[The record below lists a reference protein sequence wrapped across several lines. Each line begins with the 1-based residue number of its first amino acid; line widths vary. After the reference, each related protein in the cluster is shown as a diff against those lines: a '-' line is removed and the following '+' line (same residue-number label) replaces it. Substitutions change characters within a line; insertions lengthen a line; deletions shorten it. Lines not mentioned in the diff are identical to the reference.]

1 MKKKLSMCTLVITF
15 ILFEV
20 RLVQAQPPS
29 WDSISEK
36 IVQRVLNVKPGETVI
51 INGEPTQIE
60 FLGSLQ
66 VATEKAGGLP
76 ILQIDIPLANKRS
89 LMETPID
96 YLGQPQLYKIQQ
108 MRDADCV
115 IDVRSVQEPGIYA
128 DVPEERLSANRRSAD
143 LINQAHKRAHF
154 RKVSIGQTGGIPT
167 KPYAKSQKASYKE
180 MISMFWNSLDVDY
193 DQLKKIGGMVATK
206 LQPESQI
213 HLVTASGTD
222 LTFKIGRS
230 PPRINSGR
238 TADNIV
244 TSGVA
249 QVWLPAGETYA
260 CTNPTS
266 ASGILVIPHLNFRGI
281 PITNIRITFENGRM
295 TDFKAEK
302 NAKMLQEFFKFAKD
316 DIGVL
321 SVFDIGLNPN
331 SYPLEGSTYISFEMS
346 GIVTLGIG
354 NNSWAG
360 CEVKSDTGLL
370 MHIKDV
376 ALSIDNI
383 SLVENGKLKIAVP
396 AHN

>member
-1 MKKKLSMCTLVITF
+1 MKKQLSTCTVVITF
-15 ILFEV
+15 VLFGV
-20 RLVQAQPPS
+20 GLVQAEPTS

-36 IVQRVLNVKPGETVI
+36 IIKYALNVKPGETVI

-76 ILQIDIPLANKRS
+76 ILQLDIPLANKRS
-89 LMETPID
+89 LMETPMD

-108 MRDADCV
+108 MRGADCV

-128 DVPEERLSANRRSAD
+128 DVPEVRLSANRRSAD
-143 LINQAHKRAHF
+143 LMNQALKRAHF
-154 RKVSIGQTGGIPT
+154 RKVSIGQVGGIPT
-167 KPYAKSQKASYKE
+167 KPYAKSQKASYKD
-180 MISMFWNSLDVDY
+180 MISMFWDSVDVDY
-193 DQLKKIGGMVATK
+193 DQLKKSGEMVATK
-206 LQPESQI
+206 LQPDSQV
-213 HLVTASGTD
+213 HLVTTSGTD

-260 CTNPTS
+260 CTNTTS
-266 ASGILVIPHLNFRGI
+266 ASGILVVPHLNFRGI
-281 PITNIRITFENGRM
+281 PITNIRITFENGRI

-302 NAKMLQEFFKFAKD
+302 NAKMLQEFFKFAKG

-321 SVFDIGLNPN
+321 SVVDIGLNPN
-331 SYPLEGSTYISFEMS
+331 SYPLERSTYISFEMS
-346 GIVTLGIG
+346 GVITLGIG
-354 NNSWAG
+354 NNTWAG
-360 CEVKSDTGLL
+360 CEVESDTGLL
-370 MHIKDV
+370 MHIKD
-376 ALSIDNI
+376 ATLSIDNI
-383 SLVENGKLKIAVP
+383 PLVENGKLKIAVP